1 MCDAVSGPNTGA
13 IISLNAIG
21 KQDTYLIENDTEKSF
36 FKYNL
41 KQHSNFTKFHKS
53 TKVIKPGDASPSW
66 PFNKTI
72 KVTLNP
78 RNMGDLLSNMY
89 ISLEL
94 PTLKIDNSGANPDYN
109 YTDQVGRHLFKS
121 ITMRV
126 DEMIVEKYHADW
138 GIIYDELYLDESEK
152 RTKRYTIN
160 RNIAEDTSISNIKL
174 SRNKSK
180 VFVPIPFFFS
190 RKYESDE
197 YETNKPNRPY
207 FPLCAIHKQKIEFE
221 IEFNPQSFFTD
232 YPSNISLDSFD
243 IVTEEISIDPSEKV
257 YIKNNKYNFITDIV
271 KKHPTLEINPGEVDK
286 KIEIVAN
293 IPVKTLNWFI
303 RKEKFENETI
313 AREPSQDNTTI
324 DGLYTFHNRYNM
336 STQDTYTILNEFF
349 HPPMHSAKIHVNGE
363 NVPNIQDSDH
373 KYFKYTVPFT
383 SRLSRPFRNIYTYAF
398 SMNPINVES
407 SGSLDFTQLRS
418 NRTTLDVKMVP
429 DLTDTYNLHIY
440 YVGYQT
446 FSFENGFMSLAY

>member
-21 KQDTYLIENDTEKSF
+21 KQDTYLIENVTEKSF
-36 FKYNL
+36 FQYNL
-41 KQHSNFTKFHKS
+41 IQHSNFTKFHKS

-94 PTLKIDNSGANPDYN
+94 PALTIDNSGANPDYN
-109 YTDQVGRHLFKS
+109 YTDQIGRHLFKS

-174 SRNKSK
+174 SQQKSK
-180 VFVPIPFFFS
+180 LFIPVPFFFS

-313 AREPSQDNTTI
+313 SRELSQDNTTI

-349 HPPMHSAKIHVNGE
+349 YPPMHSAKIHVNGE

-429 DLTDTYNLHIY
+429 NLTDTYNLHMY

-446 FSFENGFMSLAY
+446 FTFENGFMSLAY

>member
-94 PTLKIDNSGANPDYN
+94 PTLTIDNLGDSPNYN

-121 ITMRV
+121 ITMRI

-160 RNIAEDTSISNIKL
+160 RNIAEDTSIENISL
-174 SRNKSK
+174 SRKKSK
-180 VFVPIPFFFS
+180 VFIPIPFFFS

-313 AREPSQDNTTI
+313 AREPSQDNTTV

-336 STQDTYTILNEFF
+336 STQDTYTILNEVF
-349 HPPMHSAKIHVNGE
+349 HPPMHSSKIHVTGE

-418 NRTTLDVKMVP
+418 NRTTLDIKMVP
-429 DLTDTYNLHIY
+429 DLTDTYNLHMY

-446 FSFENGFMSLAY
+446 FTFENGFMSLAY

>member
-160 RNIAEDTSISNIKL
+160 RNIAEDTSISNIER

-313 AREPSQDNTTI
+313 ARELSQDNTTV

-429 DLTDTYNLHIY
+429 DLTDTYNLHMY

-446 FSFENGFMSLAY
+446 FTFENGFMSLAY

>member
-271 KKHPTLEINPGEVDK
+271 KKHPILEINPGEVDK

-313 AREPSQDNTTI
+313 ARELSQDNTTV

-349 HPPMHSAKIHVNGE
+349 YPPMHSAKIHVNGE

>member
-94 PTLKIDNSGANPDYN
+94 PTLTIDNLGDSPNYN

-121 ITMRV
+121 ITMRI

-160 RNIAEDTSISNIKL
+160 RNIAEDTSIENISL
-174 SRNKSK
+174 SRKKSK
-180 VFVPIPFFFS
+180 VFIPIPFLFS

-313 AREPSQDNTTI
+313 AREPSQDNTTV

-418 NRTTLDVKMVP
+418 NRTTLDIKMVP
-429 DLTDTYNLHIY
+429 DLTDTYNLHMY

-446 FSFENGFMSLAY
+446 FTFENGFMSLAY